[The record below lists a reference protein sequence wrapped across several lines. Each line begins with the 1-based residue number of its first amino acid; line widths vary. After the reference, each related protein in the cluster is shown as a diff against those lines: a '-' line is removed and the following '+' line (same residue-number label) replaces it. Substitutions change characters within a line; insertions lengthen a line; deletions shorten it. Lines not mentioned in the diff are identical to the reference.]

1 MDWKDSLLPQRARIA
16 FWAPLIAIILLIG
29 IEVSPFAK
37 DSVNVFGNEEPNDD
51 WMIETEYQD
60 DHSLMILSSEDRYGE
75 GFDNRFEGET
85 EYVEG
90 YDQTPEDDDDMA
102 ILANG
107 MNEDLSF
114 WFLIL
119 IIILVFLI
127 ISLTEDLRLNK
138 IIDGRVIR
146 GAGLGFVALM
156 AFLLLIS
163 MPGAVERSYEP
174 LDDSYDDY
182 NGGFW
187 GEASSVSVEGEE
199 GEFEIIKEAVW
210 SPAIGFWLLIP
221 FFLVCLAGSIA
232 NLSYLKE
239 DLEGEEL
246 PIWFKSDEPPQFIT
260 TKLPQLGGYLVVMA
274 IIVAMVA
281 VVSPWYN
288 IEQTWEGET
297 SSFGENETSNS
308 TYEVEWALNPFYVGF
323 TNDTGIELGPAGESS
338 FSIDSYSDHHELEKI
353 APIMLALRWPM
364 ICIGLIGGLFLA
376 RKLLKDL
383 DRTMA
388 GTTQGWS
395 TLILFGMLITIQFGA
410 GGFSEDMERTAEDDL
425 DQISPSWEV
434 EAYNPYAE
442 DTIYGQAY
450 STSFYFEGNSS
461 TVFAVEHTWGVGIGA
476 YAANAFIW
484 IAIIALVTSFA
495 PRAFKSI
502 NEGEQMSD
510 NIFEKE
516 MWTGRPAIAGI
527 IAILLSASLG
537 AGMGEL
543 VVDSESAAP
552 PGLFEWDIDYTRNS
566 GEVNEG
572 AIMSDGETKQWEFD
586 SGEIAKGNATSF
598 YIVIICDEGS
608 QGIASDN
615 PDEITWKLTPPSE
628 TVTSTNT
635 TLSGQMYCNSGDSQY
650 SEFYAEYTLPEDGT
664 IAETKEEVLS
674 KISWDNMADGIWTL
688 EITAEVN
695 GGNLPF
701 SEDSDL
707 TTDFQARINSYDSI
721 DAEVEDE

>member
-1 MDWKDSLLPQRARIA
+1 MDWKESLLPQRARIA
-16 FWAPLIAIILLIG
+16 FWAPLIAIILLVG

-37 DSVNVFGNEEPNDD
+37 ATSSLIGNEDSDDD
-51 WMIETEYQD
+51 WLVEAGFQD
-60 DHSLMILSSEDRYGE
+60 DHILFNSDGDSETQESIG
-75 GFDNRFEGET
+75 N
-85 EYVEG
+85 
-90 YDQTPEDDDDMA
+90 YDQTPEDDDEMA

-107 MNEDLSF
+107 MNDDLST

-119 IIILVFLI
+119 IVILVLLI
-127 ISLTEDLRLNK
+127 ISLINDLRINNV
-138 IIDGRVIR
+138 INGRVIR
-146 GAGLGFVALM
+146 GAGMGFIAIMSL
-156 AFLLLIS
+156 FLIS
-163 MPGAVERSYEP
+163 SIPEAVEKSFEE
-174 LDDSYDDY
+174 LDDAHDDY
-182 NGGFW
+182 EGGFW
-187 GEASSVSVEGEE
+187 GEASTSVEVDE
-199 GEFEIIKEAVW
+199 GDDLVLTTKW
-210 SPAIGFWLLIP
+210 MPALGFWLLIP

-239 DLEGEEL
+239 DLECEEL
-246 PIWFKSDEPPQFIT
+246 PIWFKSDEPPQFIS

-297 SSFGENETSNS
+297 SIVGENETSNS

-338 FSIDSYSDHHELEKI
+338 FSIDSYSNHNELEKI

-376 RKLLKDL
+376 RKLVNDL

-425 DQISPSWEV
+425 DNISPSWLVEV
-434 EAYNPYAE
+434 SNPYAE
-442 DTIYGQAY
+442 DTIYGHQY
-450 STSFYFEGNSS
+450 SNSFYFEGNSS
-461 TVFAVEHTWGVGIGA
+461 TSYSVEHTWGVGIGA

-484 IAIIALVTSFA
+484 IALISLAISFG
-495 PRAFKSI
+495 PQVFKSI
-502 NEGEQMSD
+502 NESEPLFE

-516 MWTGRPAIAGI
+516 MWNGRPAIAGI

-543 VVDSESAAP
+543 VMDSESAAP
-552 PGLFEWDIDYTRNS
+552 PGLFEWDINYTRNS
-566 GEVNEG
+566 GQVNQG

-586 SGEIAKGNATSF
+586 SGEMAKGNATEFSV
-598 YIVIICDEGS
+598 YVTCGEGS
-608 QGIASDN
+608 QGAASDN
-615 PDEITWKLTPPSE
+615 PDAITWKVTPPSE
-628 TVTSTNT
+628 TVTSPDTT
-635 TLSGQMYCNSGDSQY
+635 TLSGQIDCSGWDGGY
-650 SEFYAEYTLPEDGT
+650 SYFFAVFNIPEDGT

-695 GGNLPF
+695 GGNFPF

-707 TTDFQARINSYDSI
+707 TIDFEARVQAYDSI
-721 DAEVEDE
+721 NAEAYD